1 MRVSLIVATA
11 DNGVIGNDGQI
22 PWRLPSDLK
31 NFKKLTMGH
40 ALIMGRKTHISIG
53 KPLPGRTTIVMTRG
67 GGYLPYAPSV
77 HVAADLKDAL
87 DIAYRLEN
95 SGEAFICGGGEVYRE
110 ALASGEVER
119 IYRTVIERHIKG
131 DTMFVMDFVNYKRT
145 EITHVEGEG
154 LPHRFE
160 IWERK

>member
-11 DNGVIGNDGQI
+11 ENGVIGKDGQI

-87 DIAYRLEN
+87 DMAYRLED
-95 SGEAFICGGGEVYRE
+95 SEAFICGGGEVYRD
-110 ALASGEVER
+110 AMASGDVDR
-119 IYRTVIERHIKG
+119 IYRTVVEKPFDG
-131 DTMFVMDFVNYKRT
+131 DTRFVMDFLGYKRT
-145 EITHVEGEG
+145 EITHVEGDV

-160 IWERK
+160 IWERA